1 MIFILIS
8 LGCVI
13 PEAVRERPLLVAI
26 FRHYT
31 DIEAHHELMYP
42 HHYKHAN
49 LHQIQSSEVVA
60 KCINKGNNLWCLD
73 SGTVFISIA
82 T

>member
-42 HHYKHAN
+42 HHCGRSDITTNTWSA
-49 LHQIQSSEVVA
+49 LEQSSHGGGQLRPE
-60 KCINKGNNLWCLD
+60 
-73 SGTVFISIA
+73 
-82 T
+82 